1 VSEPL
6 GPDALVPAEAR
17 AHQGHRAGFVS
28 RSLAAGLDL
37 VVVVCLLGL
46 AYVGVCVVLFVI
58 DPHAFDFPAPS
69 TRLQVASY
77 VGGSVAYLTICWS
90 VMGSTPGQNVL
101 GLRVLG
107 VAGDRPRFL
116 VALLRAVLCV
126 VFPIGLLGVLL
137 SPRRRAFH
145 DVVAR
150 TTVTYAWAHAHAPH

>member
-1 VSEPL
+1 
-6 GPDALVPAEAR
+6 VPAEAR

-28 RSLAAGLDL
+28 RSMAAGLDL

-46 AYVGVCVVLFVI
+46 VYGGVCVVLFVV
-58 DPHAFDFPAPS
+58 DPHDFHFPAPS

-77 VGGSVAYLTICWS
+77 VGGCVAYLTISWS

-107 VAGDRPRFL
+107 VDGDSPRFL
-116 VALLRAVLCV
+116 AALLRAVLCV
-126 VFPIGLLGVLL
+126 VFPVGLLGVLL

-145 DVVAR
+145 DVVAH
-150 TTVTYAWAHAHAPH
+150 TTVTYAWAHAHPHH